1 MMDTMLMQ
9 SALAGND
16 AAGPRVALV
25 VTDPVRRHRFAS
37 LVDQASIADA
47 DAVLVDL
54 ATGEAVP
61 ELVSPVL
68 LLTDEPN
75 LLAEPPSAGALP
87 RDATMGQVM
96 AALSAIAQGLQ
107 VRSQPGRLNTTVD
120 TGSPGLTPREL
131 EVLALVGQGQSN
143 KGIARR
149 LGISAHTVKYHLES
163 VFAKLGAR
171 TRAEA
176 VSLGLRRGL
185 VRD

>member
-16 AAGPRVALV
+16 AIGPRVALV
-25 VTDPVRRHRFAS
+25 VADPGRRHRFAS
-37 LVDQASIADA
+37 LVDQASVADA
-47 DAVLVDL
+47 DAILVDL
-54 ATGEAVP
+54 AAGELLP
-61 ELVSPVL
+61 MLPRPVL
-68 LLTDEPN
+68 LLTDEPR
-75 LLAEPPSAGALP
+75 LLAEPSSAGVLP

-96 AALSAIAQGLQ
+96 AALSAVAQGLR
-107 VRSQPGRLNTTVD
+107 VRSQAVPSDLLADAEG
-120 TGSPGLTPREL
+120 PALTPREL
-131 EVLALVGQGQSN
+131 EVLALVGHGQSN

-149 LGISAHTVKYHLES
+149 LGISAHTVKYHLEA

-185 VRD
+185 VRV

>member
-25 VTDPVRRHRFAS
+25 VTDPARRHRFAS
-37 LVDQASIADA
+37 LVAQASVTDA
-47 DAVLVDL
+47 DAILVDL
-54 ATGEAVP
+54 AIGEAIP
-61 ELVSPVL
+61 ALSGPVL
-68 LLTDEPN
+68 LLTDEPS
-75 LLAEPPSAGALP
+75 LLALPPSAGALP

-107 VRSQPGRLNTTVD
+107 VRSQPGRPNTLAD
-120 TGSPGLTPREL
+120 YEGPALTPREL
-131 EVLALVGQGQSN
+131 EVLALVGHGQSN

-149 LGISAHTVKYHLES
+149 LGISAHTVKYHLEA

-185 VRD
+185 VRV